1 MTEKDRDD
9 GKCCNNGKYC
19 NDGVLQRMITLGE
32 LYTFSEE
39 SPYAQKSQ
47 KAHKRIKTKAVLN
60 APKKRLSGRM
70 LLVQHKNHKTY
81 IKE

>member
-1 MTEKDRDD
+1 
-9 GKCCNNGKYC
+9 
-19 NDGVLQRMITLGE
+19 MIALGE

-70 LLVQHKNHKTY
+70 LLV
-81 IKE
+81 